1 MKVTFLLASSL
12 AVLLAPA
19 AARATNIVIDGKF
32 ADWDNVTQ
40 FVDGVDAAQKDDVAG
55 VAITDNLGANGK
67 ADATDTLYIGVGMY
81 AIAAALGAAALLRL
95 LLAPGD
101 AGLLV
106 VRSRLVDVVAL
117 GILGAAVAVV
127 ASVTPFPPPA
137 G

>member
-1 MKVTFLLASSL
+1 MTRLHGRRRIDPLLPVAL
-12 AVLLAPA
+12 GVIGGLVLTWLHHP
-19 AARATNIVIDGKF
+19 R
-32 ADWDNVTQ
+32 
-40 FVDGVDAAQKDDVAG
+40 
-55 VAITDNLGANGK
+55 
-67 ADATDTLYIGVGMY
+67 VGMY

-95 LLAPGD
+95 LLAPSD